1 MIKKFALTLFP
12 LVKNAKFGTIKITS
26 LSVPLTVQRKY
37 LYSYPAILQLK
48 NKIMKDRKN
57 LNKTIKKSRI
67 SKKLKNKKNLTLKI
81 KTSKN

>member
-26 LSVPLTVQRKY
+26 LRVPLTVQRKY

-67 SKKLKNKKNLTLKI
+67 SKKLKNKKSLTLKI